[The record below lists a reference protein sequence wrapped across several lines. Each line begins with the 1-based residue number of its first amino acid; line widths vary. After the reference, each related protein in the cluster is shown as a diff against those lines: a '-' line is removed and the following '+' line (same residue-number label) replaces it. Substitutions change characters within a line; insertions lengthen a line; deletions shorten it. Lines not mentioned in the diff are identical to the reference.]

1 MTATL
6 QVPADTAFL
15 AQLGEFTQRHC
26 ARSSQVVLI
35 DLVVTEL
42 ATNAIRHGHA
52 RTLCVAVDDGG
63 DEYRL
68 TFEDDGDPFDP
79 VSAVPRPTG
88 ELREGGYG
96 IALVRRIS
104 KAMSYERR
112 DGRNSVQLVFD
123 AGGSV

>member
-35 DLVVTEL
+35 DLAVTEL
-42 ATNAIRHGHA
+42 ATNAIRHGRA
-52 RTLCVAVDDGG
+52 RTLRLAVDDRG
-63 DEYRL
+63 DEYCL
-68 TFEDDGDPFDP
+68 TFEDDGEPFDS
-79 VSAVPRPTG
+79 VSAEAQPTG

-96 IALVRRIS
+96 LPLVRRIS
-104 KAMSYERR
+104 KAMTYERR
-112 DGRNSVQLVFD
+112 DGLNAVRLVFE

>member
-6 QVPADTAFL
+6 QVPADTASL

-35 DLVVTEL
+35 DLAITEL
-42 ATNAIRHGHA
+42 ATNAIRHGRA
-52 RTLCVAVDDGG
+52 RTIRLEVDDAG

-68 TFEDDGDPFDP
+68 TFEDDGEPFD
-79 VSAVPRPTG
+79 VASAVPQPTG

-96 IALVRRIS
+96 LALVRRIS
-104 KAMSYERR
+104 KTMSYQRR
-112 DGRNSVQLVFD
+112 DGRNCVHLVFD
-123 AGGSV
+123 AGGSL